1 MLAIGT
7 HCEFCGARDFL
18 PFTCSKCDK
27 SFCGAHREFHNCQ
40 PLVKPASTKPPPK
53 PAQQPLTKTALL
65 PRTPPPAAA
74 RPSDQ
79 KPKPL
84 PSTNTAAKK
93 TALDRLRSLIGG
105 KNSTGAAAS
114 PKPSSE
120 PPLHKTAVGDSKV
133 PENRRV
139 YLRIRRPAQNYLD
152 TITNTEQKRAAKIM
166 ALYYDRDTPVGRV
179 IDMASVNLGLKGTKL
194 MLGSEPLGAS
204 VPIGK
209 FAGKTLDIS

>member
-1 MLAIGT
+1 M
-7 HCEFCGARDFL
+7 
-18 PFTCSKCDK
+18 
-27 SFCGAHREFHNCQ
+27 
-40 PLVKPASTKPPPK
+40 
-53 PAQQPLTKTALL
+53 
-65 PRTPPPAAA
+65 
-74 RPSDQ
+74 
-79 KPKPL
+79 
-84 PSTNTAAKK
+84 
-93 TALDRLRSLIGG
+93 
-105 KNSTGAAAS
+105 
-114 PKPSSE
+114 
-120 PPLHKTAVGDSKV
+120 